1 MFPGSATITHPS
13 LPVRRRRRRGGALAP
28 AANHGFLRVDF
39 EAPLRHSWR
48 STGRRD
54 SDREA
59 VDVAGVTLS
68 PSAPWQIIGMRSL
81 IGQ

>member
-1 MFPGSATITHPS
+1 MFPGSATITYPS
-13 LPVRRRRRRGGALAP
+13 LPIRPRRRRGGALAP

-48 STGRRD
+48 STARGDRD
-54 SDREA
+54 RDA

-68 PSAPWQIIGMRSL
+68 PSAPWQLIGMRSVV
-81 IGQ
+81 GQ